1 MFQID
6 EFTFKL
12 ENMKSIINTILSS
25 GRSTLPTLSDVS
37 EKYISKDYNLKDGY
51 DNIETSIL
59 TQMLNNST
67 EFNDIF
73 KYIDKGWR
81 REKLSKICFKIRTVT
96 KIRKIQ
102 RGWRQFKFKQYNK

>member
-1 MFQID
+1 MFQIE
-6 EFTFKL
+6 EFTYKL

-25 GRSTLPTLSDVS
+25 STPKTTLPTLSDVQD
-37 EKYISKDYNLKDGY
+37 KYSKDNYKD
-51 DNIETSIL
+51 DCIETNIL
-59 TQMLNNST
+59 TQMLNNSS

-96 KIRKIQ
+96 KLRKLQ
-102 RGWRQFKFKQYNK
+102 RGWRQYKFNQYNK